1 MQISTIQ
8 PQQQQQG
15 QVQIGNIQTQQQG
28 QVQQQHTMQAQTSS
42 QQQQQQQ
49 QAQQIQQ
56 INDWS
61 HGRVQLIQQAGP
73 QFVQYNAQGQ
83 LIMPGTMLQHP
94 TSGAIQVIAA
104 PNKQFQS
111 QQMLTTA
118 HAHKQ
123 VISQGQGT
131 PFPAGYAAIPTTTN
145 QTLVIGQLGVISS
158 QPNMKQNEMQQTVRT
173 IDFFNMFCF
182 IWKMFF

>member
-15 QVQIGNIQTQQQG
+15 QVQMTNIQAQQPG
-28 QVQQQHTMQAQTSS
+28 QVQQQHTMQAQTPN

-49 QAQQIQQ
+49 QTQIQQ

-123 VISQGQGT
+123 VISQGQAT
-131 PFPAGYAAIPTTTN
+131 SFPTGYAAIPTTTN

>member
-15 QVQIGNIQTQQQG
+15 QVQMTNIQPQQQG
-28 QVQQQHTMQAQTSS
+28 QVQQQHTMQAQTPN

-49 QAQQIQQ
+49 TQIQQ

-111 QQMLTTA
+111 QQMLTTS

-123 VISQGQGT
+123 VISQGQAT
-131 PFPAGYAAIPTTTN
+131 SFPAGYAAIPTTTN

-158 QPNMKQNEMQQTVRT
+158 QPNMKQNDMQQTVRT
-173 IDFFNMFCF
+173 IDFFNVFYF
-182 IWKMFF
+182 I

>member
-1 MQISTIQ
+1 MQISNIQ

-15 QVQIGNIQTQQQG
+15 QVQMGNIQTQAQG
-28 QVQQQHTMQAQTSS
+28 QVQQQHTMQAQTST
-42 QQQQQQQ
+42 QQQQQ
-49 QAQQIQQ
+49 QAQIQQ

-73 QFVQYNAQGQ
+73 QFLQYNAQGQ
-83 LIMPGTMLQHP
+83 LIMPGTTVLQHP

-123 VISQGQGT
+123 VISQGQAT
-131 PFPAGYAAIPTTTN
+131 SFPGGYTAIPTTTN

-158 QPNMKQNEMQQTVRT
+158 QPNMKQNEMQQTVCT
-173 IDFFNMFCF
+173 IDFFLMCCF

>member
-1 MQISTIQ
+1 MQISNIQ

-15 QVQIGNIQTQQQG
+15 QVQMGNIQTQSQG

-42 QQQQQQQ
+42 QQQQQ
-49 QAQQIQQ
+49 AQIQQ
-56 INDWS
+56 INDWG

-73 QFVQYNAQGQ
+73 QFLQYNAQGQ
-83 LIMPGTMLQHP
+83 LIMPGTTVLQHP

-123 VISQGQGT
+123 VISQGQAT
-131 PFPAGYAAIPTTTN
+131 SFPGGYTAIPTTTN

-158 QPNMKQNEMQQTVRT
+158 QPNMKQNEMQQTVCT
-173 IDFFNMFCF
+173 IDFFFNVFCF

>member
-1 MQISTIQ
+1 MQISNIQ
-8 PQQQQQG
+8 PQQQQQS
-15 QVQIGNIQTQQQG
+15 QVQMANIQTQQQG
-28 QVQQQHTMQAQTSS
+28 QVQQQHTMQAQTPA
-42 QQQQQQQ
+42 QQQQT
-49 QAQQIQQ
+49 QIQQ

-123 VISQGQGT
+123 VISQGQAAS
-131 PFPAGYAAIPTTTN
+131 FPAGYAAIPTTTN

-173 IDFFNMFCF
+173 TEFSNNVFCF

>member
-1 MQISTIQ
+1 MQISNIQ
-8 PQQQQQG
+8 PQQQQQS
-15 QVQIGNIQTQQQG
+15 QVQMANIQTQQQG
-28 QVQQQHTMQAQTSS
+28 QVQQQHTMQAQTPA
-42 QQQQQQQ
+42 QQQQT
-49 QAQQIQQ
+49 QIQQ

-123 VISQGQGT
+123 VISQGQAAS
-131 PFPAGYAAIPTTTN
+131 FPAGYAAIPTTTN

-173 IDFFNMFCF
+173 IEFSNNVFCF

>member
-1 MQISTIQ
+1 MQISNIQ
-8 PQQQQQG
+8 PQPQQPG
-15 QVQIGNIQTQQQG
+15 QVQMANIQTQQQS
-28 QVQQQHTMQAQTSS
+28 QVQQQHTMQAQTPT

-49 QAQQIQQ
+49 QTQIQQ

-123 VISQGQGT
+123 VISQGQAT
-131 PFPAGYAAIPTTTN
+131 SFPAGYAAIPTTTN

-158 QPNMKQNEMQQTVRT
+158 QPNMKQNEMQQTVRI
-173 IDFFNMFCF
+173 IDFYNNVFCF